1 MIHPLTRMERKLFL
15 KESGVADSEVNVDH
29 IKLSRHDAK
38 SRCED
43 KELVLQ
49 YSQNQDCHPEHDCG
63 HGRKSS
69 IQLLI
74 LVLTGLPVG
83 SDF

>member
-38 SRCED
+38 SRWKIKNKCFNTPKIKIAIRNTIVVMAEN
-43 KELVLQ
+43 LAF
-49 YSQNQDCHPEHDCG
+49 N
-63 HGRKSS
+63 
-69 IQLLI
+69 
-74 LVLTGLPVG
+74 
-83 SDF
+83 F